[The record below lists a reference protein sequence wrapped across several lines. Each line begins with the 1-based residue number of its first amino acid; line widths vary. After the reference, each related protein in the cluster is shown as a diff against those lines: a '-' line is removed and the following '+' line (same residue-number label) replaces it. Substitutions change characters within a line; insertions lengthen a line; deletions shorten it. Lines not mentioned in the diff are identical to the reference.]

1 MSNAEHDGK
10 TKLPPGLPFFVA
22 IWILLAISA
31 YVAVEFQLYPN
42 DPPKIH
48 LPSPQG
54 DGTSFT
60 QIGYADFREE
70 LFGYSDF
77 RAERRVQAT
86 RPR

>member
-1 MSNAEHDGK
+1 MPNVEHDGK
-10 TKLPPGLPFFVA
+10 TKLPPGLSFFVV

-31 YVAVEFQLYPN
+31 YVSVEFQIYPN
-42 DPPKIH
+42 DHPKIH
-48 LPSPQG
+48 LPSPLA

-60 QIGYADFREE
+60 QIGYSDFREE
-70 LFGYSDF
+70 MIGYSDF